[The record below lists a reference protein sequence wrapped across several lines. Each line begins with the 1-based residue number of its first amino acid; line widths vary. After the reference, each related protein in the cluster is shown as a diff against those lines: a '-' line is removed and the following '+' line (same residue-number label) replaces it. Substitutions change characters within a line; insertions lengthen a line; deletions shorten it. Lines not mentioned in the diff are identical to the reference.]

1 VTLSNRRYKAVENTS
16 IQNSKHAE
24 KKSIE
29 PILNQ
34 NIYFVIEQQRNQ
46 RNTEMLLMENSRM
59 AAGKKDLLSK
69 SKKFEQNISNI
80 IDDVNSESN
89 LTPAQKLT

>member
-1 VTLSNRRYKAVENTS
+1 
-16 IQNSKHAE
+16 
-24 KKSIE
+24 
-29 PILNQ
+29 
-34 NIYFVIEQQRNQ
+34 
-46 RNTEMLLMENSRM
+46 MLLMENSRM